1 MSDTPRTSPAPEEI
15 NIVLEKL
22 EFSEEQLAQSIRWLL
37 IKEAMRRLPKPHHA
51 LTFSFSDQPDF
62 FIVEEVRKG

>member
-22 EFSEEQLAQSIRWLL
+22 GLSEEQLAQSIRWLL
-37 IKEAMRRLPKPHHA
+37 IKEAMRRQPKTHCA
-51 LTFSFSDQPDF
+51 NTFSFSDQPDF